1 MALQTPRSGLQRPS
15 FGTASSPSLRASAQ
29 AASRKASLQALNG
42 HKSVTPVRMD
52 GEGLEVGDVVNV
64 PGDMFGIVKF
74 VGSVRGKNG
83 TFVGVELDKDF
94 AARGKN
100 DGDVDGTQYFR
111 TSVPGAGIFLPVHRA
126 EKRQSPG
133 SFPSTP
139 LTPTYS
145 TGMNGGA
152 APKFS
157 QSLGPGARPHSPQF
171 KPRRPSL
178 PRPESPLRRQ
188 TPNLQPTPARNPL
201 ASSTRGTRT
210 ATTPGKPNL
219 KASTSGR
226 TSNAVPTPRPYSRT
240 GSRLGHRPD
249 DIQEERTPV
258 GVARTADRRN
268 GSQSSTKSFSQP
280 LRASSRMGGA
290 TDEEL
295 HRLRAE
301 LAERDK
307 RLAEQAANLA
317 DMEASVKELSGL
329 LPTEGQLDRKP
340 SFIRDED
347 DASTA
352 QLRQMLREKNE
363 KIQIL
368 TAEFD
373 AHRADFRSTLDSLEM
388 ASSET
393 ERVYEEQKQDLIAQV
408 QELSQ
413 RLGELEDL
421 NQSKK
426 EFDEVARQL
435 KQLEDFVQELEEGLE
450 DARRGEAEARGE
462 VEFLRGEVE
471 RGRSELKREREKAAS
486 AMASNGGGISP
497 KELEQKED
505 EIRGLKAIIHSFST
519 SPDSSKSITGLDEVN
534 KLRAALDESH
544 KEKETLEQELEQ
556 LRRDSALTNGHA
568 RNESEMT
575 ATPDQAPYARSRSD
589 TVKQTFAEHAKR
601 TIAATNGDIDS
612 GSKPS
617 DSSSA
622 AVYCEM
628 CESADHDT
636 LDCNHFQSHPD
647 STNTDASGD
656 HPPDSDEDYS
666 ASFKHARH
674 PSAAPAPLSLGAFGK
689 NSSKENMDPLVEKA
703 GEEENGKVAKEGEKK
718 KSEGDEEKWCA
729 LCEKDGHLAYECP
742 DEQY

>member
-15 FGTASSPSLRASAQ
+15 FGTASSPSLRASAT
-29 AASRKASLQALNG
+29 AASRKASLQALTG
-42 HKSVTPVRMD
+42 QKSTTPVKMD
-52 GEGLEVGDVVNV
+52 AEKLEVGDVVNV
-64 PGDMFGIVKF
+64 PGDMYGIVKF
-74 VGSVRGKNG
+74 VGSVRGKSG
-83 TFVGVELDKDF
+83 KFVGVELDREF

-100 DGDVDGTQYFR
+100 DGDVEGTQYFN
-111 TSVPGAGIFLPVHRA
+111 TTIPGAGIFLPVHRA
-126 EKRQSPG
+126 EKRQSPSVSLD
-133 SFPSTP
+133 SFPNTP
-139 LTPTYS
+139 GTPSYS
-145 TGMNGGA
+145 TGMNGLTGA
-152 APKFS
+152 GLKFS
-157 QSLGPGARPHSPQF
+157 QSVGPGARPQSPQF

-201 ASSTRGTRT
+201 GSSVRGTRS
-210 ATTPGKPNL
+210 ATTPNKPNL

-226 TSNAVPTPRPYSRT
+226 PSNAVPTPRPYSRA
-240 GSRLGHRPD
+240 GSRLGNRPD

-258 GVARTADRRN
+258 GVARSADRRN
-268 GSQSSTKSFSQP
+268 GSQGSVKSFSQP
-280 LRASSRMGGA
+280 LRSTSRMGAGNA
-290 TDEEL
+290 DEEVM
-295 HRLRAE
+295 RLRTE

-307 RLAEQAANLA
+307 RLAEQAANLS

-329 LPTEGQLDRKP
+329 LPTDGQLDRKP

-373 AHRADFRSTLDSLEM
+373 THRADFRSTLDSLEM

-413 RLGELEDL
+413 RLGELEEL
-421 NQSKK
+421 NQNKK
-426 EFDEVARQL
+426 EFDDVANQL

-486 AMASNGGGISP
+486 AMASNGGGMSP

-519 SPDSSKSITGLDEVN
+519 RPESSKSPGGLDDMT
-534 KLRAALDESH
+534 KLKTALQDSQ
-544 KEKETLEQELEQ
+544 KEKEELEHELEQ
-556 LRRDSALTNGHA
+556 LRRDSALTNGHHA
-568 RNESEMT
+568 RNESDMT
-575 ATPDQAPYARSRSD
+575 ATPAQTTTTRARAD

-601 TIAATNGDIDS
+601 VGLGSGSAGDDS

-617 DSSSA
+617 DSSTP

-628 CESADHDT
+628 CGSADHDT
-636 LDCNHFQSHPD
+636 LDCNHFQSGHD
-647 STNTDASGD
+647 STDAS
-656 HPPDSDEDYS
+656 DEHADDGEYP
-666 ASFKHARH
+666 AFRHARNH
-674 PSAAPAPLSLGAFGK
+674 SAAPAPLALSPFKG
-689 NSSKENMDPLVEKA
+689 SKENLDPLIEKVSQEDVKSNGA
-703 GEEENGKVAKEGEKK
+703 GSK
-718 KSEGDEEKWCA
+718 DEEKWCA